1 MAAQLT
7 AWPGLDSGR
16 PSCGVGRGFAFH
28 GTQILHLHTGDEA
41 DLRLTRPFIDRLD
54 QVLTESGQIVIRPG
68 DDWVTVRLDTD
79 TAGSLLISL
88 VSLAIQALEEQ
99 RSAPARPCTRERAR
113 RGERS
118 GRLSGVFG
126 RASGTTEAAREAG
139 EEGERPDGTERPKS
153 TGRTLAAGAR
163 ESPLPRPLRRLRP
176 LRQR

>member
-7 AWPGLDSGR
+7 AWPGLDTGR

-54 QVLTESGQIVIRPG
+54 QVLTESGQIVIRSG

-88 VSLAIQALEEQ
+88 VSLAIQAVEE
-99 RSAPARPCTRERAR
+99 RGAPARPCTRERAR
-113 RGERS
+113 RSERS
-118 GRLSGVFG
+118 GRLSSVLG
-126 RASGTTEAAREAG
+126 RASGTTEAARGASEDG
-139 EEGERPDGTERPKS
+139 ESPEDTERS
-153 TGRTLAAGAR
+153 QGAGRTLAAGAEER
-163 ESPLPRPLRRLRP
+163 SLPRPLRRLRP